1 MSFDVN
7 QRGNAWRAR
16 VRIYDYPAKTAT
28 FDTYRD
34 AHDWAV
40 ITHGEL
46 LAAKKSVKFSTPV
59 SGNPSV
65 EIAPSSNKPAD
76 DVLISSVLD
85 EYLRNV
91 LPNKASNAE
100 EKGRIERLNT
110 SFGNKRL
117 QEVTEQELDDY
128 KTMRLLG
135 KLGQGRGCID
145 GTVYLGKNRGRSK
158 RKAEKAKPKANYIVK
173 IPSTQTVRHELA
185 LLRRA
190 LNHWV
195 IKQKF
200 ASAQRSALLLH
211 PIMIIQL
218 PDKAAPR
225 TRRFSD
231 DELFSLLSAVGNVQ
245 TRAAIAFAA
254 CTSLRRSEIV
264 SLKWE
269 DVDIARRVV
278 KLRKLGYVKK
288 SKVKERD
295 VPLIPAAI
303 EILKKLDPKI
313 SGPIW
318 PIAPASL
325 TQAFGRAK
333 ERAGLKDARLH
344 DLRREAISRYVEI
357 YGLGVEKIMNFSGHR
372 QVQTLVDYYM
382 KPQSQVI
389 AAEIAQLNLGVNFIP
404 L

>member
-1 MSFDVN
+1 MSFDVK
-7 QRGNAWRAR
+7 QRANAWRAR
-16 VRIYDYPAKTAT
+16 VRIYDLPAKTAT

-46 LAAKKSVKFSTPV
+46 LAAKKAAKFSIPI
-59 SGNPSV
+59 S
-65 EIAPSSNKPAD
+65 EIASTEIAHSSDKPAD
-76 DVLISSVLD
+76 VLIASVLD

-91 LPNKASNAE
+91 LPTKASNTQE
-100 EKGRIERLNT
+100 TGRIGRLNAY
-110 SFGNKRL
+110 FGDKRL
-117 QEVTEQELDDY
+117 QKITEQELDNY
-128 KTMRLLG
+128 KAMRFLG
-135 KLGQGRGCID
+135 KLGQGRGYID
-145 GTVYLGKNRGRSK
+145 GTVYLRKSRGRSK
-158 RKAEKAKPKANYIVK
+158 RKSEMSQLQTNNIVK

-190 LNHWV
+190 LHHWV
-195 IKQKF
+195 TKQKF
-200 ASAQRSALLLH
+200 APTQNSALLLH
-211 PIMIIQL
+211 PIMTVTL

-231 DELFSLLSAVGNVQ
+231 DELFKILNGVCNIP

-264 SLKWE
+264 SLNWE

-278 KLRKLGYVKK
+278 RLRKLGYVKK

-295 VPLIPAAI
+295 VPLIPTAI
-303 EILKKLDPKI
+303 EILKNLNPKN

-318 PIAPASL
+318 PISPVTL

-372 QVQTLVDYYM
+372 QIQTLIDYYM

-389 AAEIAQLNLGVNFIP
+389 AAQIAQLNLGMNFIP

>member
-1 MSFDVN
+1 MSFDVKP
-7 QRGNAWRAR
+7 RGNAWRVR
-16 VRIYDYPAKTAT
+16 VRIYDHPAKTAT

-46 LAAKKSVKFSTPV
+46 LAAKKAAKFSIPK
-59 SGNPSV
+59 SEIASA
-65 EIAPSSNKPAD
+65 EIAPSGDKPA

-85 EYLRNV
+85 EYLINV
-91 LPNKASNAE
+91 LPTKASNAQE
-100 EKGRIERLNT
+100 TGRVGRLNAF
-110 SFGNKRL
+110 FGEKRL

-128 KTMRLLG
+128 KNVRLLG

-158 RKAEKAKPKANYIVK
+158 RKAEKIKPPTNNIVK

-200 ASAQRSALLLH
+200 APTQSSALLLH
-211 PIMIIQL
+211 PIMTVTL

-231 DELFSLLSAVGNVQ
+231 DELFKILSGVCNDQ

-264 SLKWE
+264 SLNWE
-269 DVDIARRVV
+269 DVDIARRVIR
-278 KLRKLGYVKK
+278 LRKLGYVKK

-303 EILKKLDPKI
+303 EILKKLGAKN

-318 PIAPASL
+318 PIAPATL

-389 AAEIAQLNLGVNFIP
+389 AAQIAQLKLEVNFIP